1 VEDFSKL
8 NLVGR
13 APAFLGVLR
22 LIEKFAACDA
32 TVLVH
37 GETGTGK
44 ELAARAIHYLG
55 ARRSHPFIPVNCG
68 ALPDSLI
75 ENEFFG
81 HVRGAYTD
89 ARESQNGLIANAEG
103 GTLFLD
109 EIEALP
115 PKGQVVLLRFLQD
128 RVYKP
133 LGGKAQTLGNVRV
146 LAASNAELAQLVQT
160 GSFRQDL
167 LYRLTILSLKMPAL
181 RERPGD
187 PAILAQHFI
196 RRVAREFGK
205 PEPMLDRGALDRLG
219 NHSWPGNVRE
229 LENLVQREFLMSD
242 DSNLHFDQCAFQK
255 TPLSSSSDSEVG
267 AHIPL
272 DLGFRRAK
280 AVVVADFE
288 RSILSRALA
297 ESHGNVS
304 AAARLLQK
312 ERRALGKLIRKH
324 GIDRSVFD

>member
-1 VEDFSKL
+1 MEDFSKL

-22 LIEKFAACDA
+22 LIEKLSACDA

-109 EIEALP
+109 EIEALS

-128 RVYKP
+128 RIYKP

-146 LAASNAELAQLVQT
+146 IAASNAELAQLVQT

-167 LYRLTILSLKMPAL
+167 LYRLTILSLRMPAL

-187 PAILAQHFI
+187 ATILAQHFI
-196 RRVAREFGK
+196 RRLARENK
-205 PEPMLDRGALDRLG
+205 RPEPILDREAIDRLG

-229 LENLVQREFLMSD
+229 LENLVQREFLLSD
-242 DSNLHFDQCAFQK
+242 DSKLHFDECAFQE
-255 TPLSSSSDSEVG
+255 SSCSVSLDQEVG

-297 ESHGNVS
+297 ASHGNVS

-324 GIDRSVFD
+324 RIDRSVFN